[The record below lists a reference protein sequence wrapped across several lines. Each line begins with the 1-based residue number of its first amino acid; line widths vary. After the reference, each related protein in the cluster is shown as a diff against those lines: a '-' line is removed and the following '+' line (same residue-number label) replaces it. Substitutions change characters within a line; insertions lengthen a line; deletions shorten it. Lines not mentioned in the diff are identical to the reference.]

1 MVRFNNE
8 NGVIILFRT
17 KGKSL
22 RDRGLAI
29 IDYVLAYTI
38 LNMFDA
44 LSVLDFVLD
53 EIKKVEFIPSLKDV
67 KVIMNYSV

>member
-1 MVRFNNE
+1 M
-8 NGVIILFRT
+8 
-17 KGKSL
+17 
-22 RDRGLAI
+22 DRGLAV

-67 KVIMNYSV
+67 KVIMNYSI

>member
-1 MVRFNNE
+1 MRFNNE
-8 NGVIILFRT
+8 NGVIIILFRT

-22 RDRGLAI
+22 MDRGLAV

-67 KVIMNYSV
+67 KVIMNYSI